1 MKNRIL
7 LSAMVAVADRGME
20 VVVLEVPVVVEEVQ
34 AAEVVMEL

>member
-7 LSAMVAVADRGME
+7 LLAMVAVVDRGME
-20 VVVLEVPVVVEEVQ
+20 VVVLEVPVAAEEVQ

>member
-7 LSAMVAVADRGME
+7 LLAMVAVVDRGME
-20 VVVLEVPVVVEEVQ
+20 VVVLEVLVAAEEVQ